1 MRNKLV
7 EQPELRFA
15 GPRLKLT
22 QEFYAKYD
30 RISRILDDNRAI
42 LDLVHADLVAHE
54 GEGDPSRFR
63 YASDVVLRISVC
75 QLVEGLS
82 LRQTIVRIDT
92 CDALRD
98 FTRIESGAMIDYS
111 TFCRLRNAISPE
123 TWCQMNLALAYY
135 AVEKRAIT
143 GTSLRLDTTAVE
155 TNIHWPTDS
164 TLLLDLYRSA
174 KRFLDQIK
182 DLEPSLM
189 WGRRFHLGAV
199 RKLTLRITRTGARK
213 GSSSDTLKALYKRL
227 IGHVDQILSTASQAT
242 NELRRSRRHPN
253 TEAQRK
259 ALAERMDSLQAIGA
273 QVLSQARRRVLQGE
287 SVPND
292 EKIFSI
298 FEPHTELLK
307 RGKAGK
313 PIEFGHMIQIQQV
326 DEKFVTDYTVFE
338 RKPAEPALL
347 EDALASHRELFG
359 ANPSRLAADKG
370 YYERDI
376 IEELREKIDV
386 VSIAKKGKRT
396 AQETEEEHDPIFR
409 HAQRFRA
416 GVEGTISYL
425 KRVLGLARCLC
436 KGWKN
441 YQSTIGASIF
451 AHNLLILARS

>member
-1 MRNKLV
+1 MRAKLV
-7 EQPELRFA
+7 DQPELRFA
-15 GPRLKLT
+15 APRLKLT

-42 LDLVHADLVAHE
+42 LELIHADLVTHE
-54 GEGDPSRFR
+54 GASDAARFR
-63 YASDVVLRISVC
+63 YASDVVLRVSVC

-92 CDALRD
+92 CEALRS
-98 FTRIESGAMIDYS
+98 FTRIESGKMIDSS

-123 TWCQMNLALAYY
+123 TWRQINLALARY
-135 AVEKRAIT
+135 AVEKEAIT
-143 GTSLRLDTTAVE
+143 ATSLRLDTTAVE

-164 TLLLDLYRSA
+164 TLLLDLYRST
-174 KRFLDQIK
+174 KRCLDPIR
-182 DLEPSLM
+182 DLDASLLRD
-189 WGRRFHLGAV
+189 RRFHLNAV
-199 RKLTLRITRTGARK
+199 RKLTLRITRKGGRK
-213 GSSSDTLKALYKRL
+213 GTSADTLRPLYKRL
-227 IGHVDQILSTASQAT
+227 IGHVEQILSTASVAAT
-242 NELRRSRRHPN
+242 ELRRRNHPD
-253 TEAQRK
+253 THAQRK
-259 ALAERMDSLQAIGA
+259 ALADRIGSLQAVGA

-326 DEKFVTDYTVFE
+326 DEKFVTDYRVFE
-338 RKPAEPALL
+338 QKPHEPALL

-359 ANPSRLAADKG
+359 EEPSRLAADKG
-370 YYERDI
+370 YYDRGI
-376 IEELREKIDV
+376 IEKLREKVDV

-396 AQETEEEHDPIFR
+396 TKETEQEHDPIFR

-425 KRVLGLARCLC
+425 KRALGLARCLC

-451 AHNLLILARS
+451 AHNLLILARC

>member
-1 MRNKLV
+1 MRKKLV

-15 GPRLKLT
+15 APRLKLT

-54 GEGDPSRFR
+54 GEGDPAHFR
-63 YASDVVLRISVC
+63 YASDVVLRVGVC

-98 FTRIESGAMIDYS
+98 FTRIEGGSMIDYS

-123 TWCQMNLALAYY
+123 TWRQMNLALAHY
-135 AVEKRAIT
+135 AVEKEAIT

-164 TLLLDLYRSA
+164 TLLVDLYRST
-174 KRFLDQIK
+174 KRC
-182 DLEPSLM
+182 LEQVRGFDAALLR
-189 WGRRFHLGAV
+189 GRRFHLHAV
-199 RKLTLRITRTGARK
+199 RKLALRITRKGGRK
-213 GSSSDTLKALYKRL
+213 GTSADTLKPLYKRL
-227 IGHVDQILSTASQAT
+227 IGHVEQILSSASRTAT
-242 NELRRSRRHPN
+242 ELRRTGNRN
-253 TEAQRK
+253 TRPQREAF
-259 ALAERMDSLQAIGA
+259 AERIDSLHTVGA
-273 QVLSQARRRVLQGE
+273 QLLSQARRRVLQGE

-298 FEPHTELLK
+298 YEPHTELLK

-326 DEKFVTDYTVFE
+326 HEKFITDYAVFE
-338 RKPAEPALL
+338 KKPAEPALL
-347 EDALASHRELFG
+347 EDALASHRGLFG
-359 ANPSRLAADKG
+359 VNPSWLAADKG
-370 YYERDI
+370 YYERDL
-376 IEELREKIDV
+376 IENLRKRIDI

-396 AQETEEEHDPIFR
+396 AEQTEEEHDPIFR

-436 KGWKN
+436 KGWQN

-451 AHNLLILARS
+451 AHNLLILARP

>member
-1 MRNKLV
+1 MRAKLV
-7 EQPELRFA
+7 DQPELCFA
-15 GPRLKLT
+15 APRLKLT

-42 LDLVHADLVAHE
+42 LELIHADLVAHE
-54 GEGDPSRFR
+54 GASDAARFR
-63 YASDVVLRISVC
+63 YASDVVLRVSIC

-92 CDALRD
+92 CEALRS
-98 FTRIESGAMIDYS
+98 FTRIESGKMIDYS

-123 TWCQMNLALAYY
+123 TWRQINLALARY
-135 AVEKRAIT
+135 AVEKEAIT
-143 GTSLRLDTTAVE
+143 ATSLRLDTTAVE

-164 TLLLDLYRSA
+164 TLLLDLYRST
-174 KRFLDQIK
+174 KRCLDPIR
-182 DLEPSLM
+182 DLDASLLRD
-189 WGRRFHLGAV
+189 RRFHLNAV
-199 RKLTLRITRTGARK
+199 RKLTLRITRKGGRK
-213 GSSSDTLKALYKRL
+213 GTSADTLRPLYKRL
-227 IGHVDQILSTASQAT
+227 IGHVEQILSTASVAAT
-242 NELRRSRRHPN
+242 ELRRRNHPD
-253 TEAQRK
+253 THAQRK
-259 ALAERMDSLQAIGA
+259 ALADRIGSLQAVGA

-326 DEKFVTDYTVFE
+326 DEKFVTDYRVFE
-338 RKPAEPALL
+338 QKPHEPALL

-359 ANPSRLAADKG
+359 EEPSRLAADKG
-370 YYERDI
+370 YYDRGI
-376 IEELREKIDV
+376 IEKLREKVDV

-396 AQETEEEHDPIFR
+396 TKETEQEHDPIFR

-425 KRVLGLARCLC
+425 KRALGLARCLC

-451 AHNLLILARS
+451 AHNLLILARC

>member
-1 MRNKLV
+1 MRNKIV
-7 EQPELRFA
+7 EQPELRFTA
-15 GPRLKLT
+15 PRLKLT

-54 GEGDPSRFR
+54 GEGDPARFR
-63 YASDVVLRISVC
+63 YASDVVLRVGVC

-123 TWCQMNLALAYY
+123 TWRQMNLALAHY
-135 AVEKRAIT
+135 AVQKQAIT

-164 TLLLDLYRSA
+164 TLLLDLYRSV
-174 KRFLDQIK
+174 KRCLDQVRE
-182 DLEPSLM
+182 LEASLLR
-189 WGRRFHLGAV
+189 GRRFHLDAV
-199 RKLTLRITRTGARK
+199 RKLTLRITRKGGRK
-213 GSSSDTLKALYKRL
+213 RTSADTLKPLYRRL
-227 IGHVDQILSTASQAT
+227 IAHVEQILSSASRAAT
-242 NELRRSRRHPN
+242 TLRRGHNRDWQ
-253 TEAQRK
+253 AQRH
-259 ALAERMDSLQAIGA
+259 ALADRLCSLQAVGA
-273 QVLSQARRRVLQGE
+273 QVLSQTRRRVLQGE

-313 PIEFGHMIQIQQV
+313 PIEFGHMIGIQQV
-326 DEKFVTDYTVFE
+326 DEKFITDYAVFE

-347 EDALASHRELFG
+347 EDALASHRALFG
-359 ANPSRLAADKG
+359 EEPSRLAADKG
-370 YYERDI
+370 YYDRGI
-376 IEELREKIDV
+376 IERLRAKIDV

-396 AQETEEEHDPIFR
+396 AKETEEEHDPIFR

-425 KRVLGLARCLC
+425 KRALGLARCLC
-436 KGWKN
+436 KGWRN

-451 AHNLLILARS
+451 AHNLLILARC

>member
-7 EQPELRFA
+7 EQPELRFVA
-15 GPRLKLT
+15 PRLKLT

-54 GEGDPSRFR
+54 GEGDPARFR
-63 YASDVVLRISVC
+63 YASDVVLRVGVC

-123 TWCQMNLALAYY
+123 TWRQMNLALARY
-135 AVEKRAIT
+135 AVQEQAIT

-164 TLLLDLYRSA
+164 TLLLDLYRSV
-174 KRFLDQIK
+174 KRCLDRVR
-182 DLEPSLM
+182 DLEAPLLQ
-189 WGRRFHLGAV
+189 GRRFHLNAV
-199 RKLTLRITRTGARK
+199 RKLALRITRKGGRK
-213 GSSSDTLKALYKRL
+213 GTSADTLKPLYKRL
-227 IGHVDQILSTASQAT
+227 IGHVEQILSTASELAT
-242 NELRRSRRHPN
+242 ELRRSSHPD
-253 TEAQRK
+253 THARRK
-259 ALAERMDSLQAIGA
+259 ALADRISSLETVAA

-326 DEKFVTDYTVFE
+326 DEKFVTDYTVFQ

-347 EDALASHRELFG
+347 QDALASHRALFG
-359 ANPSRLAADKG
+359 KKPSRLAADKG
-370 YYERDI
+370 YYDGAI
-376 IEELREKIDV
+376 IEQLRHKLDV

-396 AQETEEEHDPIFR
+396 TEETQREHDPIFR

-425 KRVLGLARCLC
+425 KRALGLARCLC
-436 KGWKN
+436 KGWEN
-441 YQSTIGASIF
+441 YQSTVGASIF
-451 AHNLLILARS
+451 AHNLLILARC

>member
-1 MRNKLV
+1 LRAKLV

-22 QEFYAKYD
+22 QEYYDKYD
-30 RISRILDDNRAI
+30 RISRILDENRSI
-42 LDLVHADLVAHE
+42 LDLIHADLVAHE
-54 GEGDPSRFR
+54 GEGDVARFR
-63 YASDVVLRISVC
+63 YASDVVLRVSVC

-92 CDALRD
+92 CEALRS
-98 FTRIESGAMIDYS
+98 FTRIESGKMIDFS
-111 TFCRLRNAISPE
+111 TFCRLRNAISPG
-123 TWCQMNLALAYY
+123 TWAQINLVLARY
-135 AVEKRAIT
+135 AVEQEAIS

-164 TLLLDLYRSA
+164 TLLVDLYRST
-174 KRFLDQIK
+174 KQCLDQVR
-182 DLEPSLM
+182 DLEASLLRD
-189 WGRRFHLGAV
+189 RRFHLPAV
-199 RKLTLRITRTGARK
+199 RKLALRITRKGGRK
-213 GSSSDTLKALYKRL
+213 GTSTDTLKPLYKRL
-227 IGHVDQILSTASQAT
+227 IGQVEQILSTASKAAT
-242 NELRRSRRHPN
+242 RLRSKRHPGPN
-253 TEAQRK
+253 AQRH
-259 ALAERMDSLQAIGA
+259 ALADRIDSLQAVGA
-273 QVLSQARRRVLQGE
+273 RVLSQARRRVLQGE

-298 FEPHTELLK
+298 FEPHSELLK

-313 PIEFGHMIQIQQV
+313 PIEFGHRIQIQQV
-326 DEKFVTDYTVFE
+326 DEKFITDYTVFE

-347 EDALASHRELFG
+347 EDALASHRALFG
-359 ANPSRLAADKG
+359 EEPCRLAADKG
-370 YYERDI
+370 YYDRTLV
-376 IEELREKIDV
+376 EELRKTIDV

-396 AQETEEEHDPIFR
+396 PKETEQEHDPIFR

-425 KRVLGLARCLC
+425 KRALGLARCLC

-451 AHNLLILARS
+451 AHNLLILARC

>member
-1 MRNKLV
+1 MRTKLV
-7 EQPELRFA
+7 EQPELRFTT
-15 GPRLKLT
+15 PRLKIT
-22 QEFYAKYD
+22 QEFYAKYE

-54 GEGDPSRFR
+54 DEGNATHFL
-63 YASDVVLRISVC
+63 YESDVVLRVGIC

-92 CDALRD
+92 CDALRS
-98 FTRIESGAMIDYS
+98 FTRIDGGKMIDYS
-111 TFCRLRNAISPE
+111 TFCRLRNAIAPE
-123 TWCQMNLALAYY
+123 TWQRINVALARY
-135 AVEKRAIT
+135 AVEREAIS

-164 TLLLDLYRSA
+164 TLLVDLYRSTN
-174 KRFLDQIK
+174 RCLDQVR
-182 DLEPSLM
+182 DLEPALLR
-189 WGRRFHLGAV
+189 GQRFHLNAV
-199 RKLTLRITRTGARK
+199 RKLALRITRKGGRK
-213 GSSSDTLKALYKRL
+213 GTSTDALKPLYKRL
-227 IGHVDQILSTASQAT
+227 IGHAAQILSTASRTAT
-242 NELRRSRRHPN
+242 KLRRSGNRATRP
-253 TEAQRK
+253 QRE
-259 ALAERMDSLQAIGA
+259 ALADRIGA
-273 QVLSQARRRVLQGE
+273 LETVGAQLLSQASRRVLQGE
-287 SVPND
+287 SVPNN

-326 DEKFVTDYTVFE
+326 DENFITDYAVFGK
-338 RKPAEPALL
+338 KPAEPALL
-347 EDALASHRELFG
+347 EAALASHHRLFG
-359 ANPSRLAADKG
+359 ADPSWLAADKG

-376 IEELREKIDV
+376 VEKLRERIDV

-396 AQETEEEHDPIFR
+396 AAETEEEHDPIFR

-425 KRVLGLARCLC
+425 KRALGLARCLC

-451 AHNLLILARS
+451 AHNLLILART